1 MLPATAN
8 PNGVG
13 GVTLGDV
20 AGELIAVALQQKEFD
35 QTQEALVGQNS
46 PSRNVYDKLV
56 DIEVVL
62 KEILDF
68 WVDAREEAARQKD
81 QQLLLEELD
90 EEGKPKKKDGK
101 EKKPNLGP
109 YKKFFDMFE
118 EKLGLKKE
126 EKEESGV
133 MKFLKTAGITVLG
146 GKIAGDFLDYQQAIR
161 DPNATEKDKE
171 RALYRESGTAGT
183 AAFGTG
189 AGILGGAALGAMSGA
204 ALGPIGMILG
214 GISGAITGSG
224 IGLATGGVLGFLFG
238 DEIGETVFDVKE
250 WMIETFDNIGTMIT
264 DSFDGIVNYFSE
276 TFNNIGDFF
285 TNLFND
291 FELPSVDDVLSFL
304 NPFDNANADEPQ
316 QSTPRTTGRINTA
329 PRTRSARSEEAALR
343 KEKLAEK
350 LVEEQEK
357 QLVIEKEK
365 TAIVEEEKSRAEEN
379 IYLLE
384 GLYEAREDQ
393 KKAAEELAKF
403 EEEAGE
409 KVEIGF
415 SQEAFDLTGEGSIM
429 GYADAEKQAQFEQL
443 RSAES
448 AASSRLQSEKST
460 AMLPYTAHTG
470 MDPNDLRMFDRGAY
484 KLAESQL
491 EEDLSQLQPVLGYE
505 YGTKDYIGMEAR
517 ARGGPVEDG
526 SDYLVGEEGPE
537 LMIPNEDGTIIP
549 AGVSKE
555 LMKYQQ
561 QGFDVTVDNG
571 NITLF
576 RENEDGSSETLK
588 SDGTRTVSGS
598 FGTYVFDENNEVI
611 SYTKPTMAE
620 GLSVTDY
627 YKGDLAGERATS
639 FSASTFNKTQFSD
652 LASGAITGE
661 SLSVNDYSGG
671 GRKYQKDRSGKFT
684 GSDTFTGESY
694 EGSSFEDVMG
704 QMPVLTDLQRAERMF
719 GTLDQQRAAFERPGR
734 TPEQIDEMMAPIIKA
749 FEQSYDEKGNLIG
762 NEDFLP
768 IDPNKLI
775 PSRNEGSYLS
785 TSQQQMSQQSSQPV
799 VINAPQTSNS
809 PVVNN
814 TSVNNMS
821 MPMSPRTHDESFT
834 RTNNQNYNFG

>member
-8 PNGVG
+8 PNGG

-35 QTQEALVGQNS
+35 QTQKALVGQKD
-46 PSRNVYDKLV
+46 PSRSVYDKLD
-56 DIEVVL
+56 DIEKVLAKNLSGIRVVAHKQFRL
-62 KEILDF
+62 FESLVKASE
-68 WVDAREEAARQKD
+68 RQKD
-81 QQLLLEELD
+81 VGALREASDAGGDTFEGEFSEVPGDDQPRLPSPPTGGVGSPLSGLAFGAPVIGGALLYGFSEEIAGMLGGYTEDLLTEYTDLTKEEL
-90 EEGKPKKKDGK
+90 EVET
-101 EKKPNLGP
+101 
-109 YKKFFDMFE
+109 
-118 EKLGLKKE
+118 
-126 EKEESGV
+126 S
-133 MKFLKTAGITVLG
+133 
-146 GKIAGDFLDYQQAIR
+146 
-161 DPNATEKDKE
+161 NATNAFEG
-171 RALYRESGTAGT
+171 ALK
-183 AAFGTG
+183 G
-189 AGILGGAALGAMSGA
+189 AGIGAAIGSFIPGIGTLLGAG
-204 ALGPIGMILG
+204 IG
-214 GISGAITGSG
+214 GIVGT
-224 IGLATGGVLGFLFG
+224 LFG
-238 DEIGETVFDVKE
+238 GGPDERPPSEPTLAGEP
-250 WMIETFDNIGTMIT
+250 
-264 DSFDGIVNYFSE
+264 IVNEFDEFSDISRDQLAAV
-276 TFNNIGDFF
+276 T
-285 TNLFND
+285 
-291 FELPSVDDVLSFL
+291 PS
-304 NPFDNANADEPQ
+304 Q
-316 QSTPRTTGRINTA
+316 QSTPQTQLAVTPSQQSTPQTTSRINTA

-357 QLVIEKEK
+357 QLVIEEEK

-379 IYLLE
+379 LYALE
-384 GLYEAREDQ
+384 GLYEAKQDQ

-403 EEEAGE
+403 EKEAGE

-415 SQEAFDLTGEGSIM
+415 DQEMFDLTGQGSIM
-429 GYADAEKQAQFEQL
+429 GYADTEKQAQFEQL
-443 RSAES
+443 RSADIS
-448 AASSRLQSEKST
+448 ASSKATKQET
-460 AMLPYTAHTG
+460 E
-470 MDPNDLRMFDRGAY
+470 
-484 KLAESQL
+484 LAERYAQEMGIPTRDGEMLSSLQRRGKNFKGVDL
-491 EEDLSQLQPVLGYE
+491 QGEIEKDLSQLQPVLGYE

-671 GRKYQKDRSGKFT
+671 GRSYRKDRSGKFT

-704 QMPVLTDLQRAERMF
+704 QMPVLTDRQRAERMF

-799 VINAPQTSNS
+799 VVNAPQTSNS